1 MKILI
6 HLGIDM
12 SLKLISCLPQ
22 PVKQLTNEGQC
33 MAAGSNRNRN
43 DIKRGFSNKPETTIK
58 RQTTDFIR
66 ARKQLYIYKVDFDPL
81 ISL

>member
-1 MKILI
+1 
-6 HLGIDM
+6 
-12 SLKLISCLPQ
+12 
-22 PVKQLTNEGQC
+22 

>member
-1 MKILI
+1 
-6 HLGIDM
+6 
-12 SLKLISCLPQ
+12 
-22 PVKQLTNEGQC
+22 

-66 ARKQLYIYKVDFDPL
+66 ARKQLYIYIQGRFWPL
-81 ISL
+81 DIIIQLFKDTCIFEAPNDTGET